1 MYDFNFE
8 VVLRNLPFLLQG
20 LRVTVVITL
29 ISMAVGMVLGLVAA
43 LARLADNRLLR
54 ALSSFYVDLFRS
66 TPLLV
71 QLIWFYFVLPIII
84 GYSISPF
91 TAGAIALSLYG
102 GAYLAEIYRAGIK
115 SIDEGQNEASLAL
128 GMSPAQTLRR
138 TILPQA
144 VVRMLPP
151 FGSMFVTLFKESAL
165 VSAIGVADLLRQ
177 GLSLSQFTVRPVEVL
192 TVMALLYFLIT
203 YVQTVWVNGL
213 HRKYLSH

>member
-20 LRVTVVITL
+20 LRITVVITL
-29 ISMAVGMVLGLVAA
+29 IAMAVGMVLGLVAA
-43 LARLADNRLLR
+43 LTRLADNRLAR
-54 ALSSFYVDLFRS
+54 ALSSAYVDLFRS

-91 TAGAIALSLYG
+91 TAGAIALSLYA

-115 SIDEGQNEASLAL
+115 SIDEGQSEASLAL
-128 GMSPAQTLRR
+128 GMTPAQALRR

-203 YVQTVWVNGL
+203 YVQTVWVNSL
-213 HRKYLSH
+213 HRRYLSH